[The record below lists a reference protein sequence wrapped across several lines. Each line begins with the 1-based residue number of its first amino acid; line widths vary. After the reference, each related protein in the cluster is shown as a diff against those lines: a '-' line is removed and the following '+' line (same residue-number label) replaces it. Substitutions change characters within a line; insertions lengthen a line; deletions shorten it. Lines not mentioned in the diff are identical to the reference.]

1 MQRLLTLILFRQTVT
16 HHPFPMRY
24 SFLLSLLLSPLT
36 PAAAPQKPNV
46 LIIVAD
52 DMGFSDAGCYGSEI
66 QTPNLDHLAS
76 TGLRFTQFYNTARC
90 WSSRA
95 SLLTGYYA
103 QAVRRDNISGLNK
116 EGGGGG
122 KRQRWAM
129 LLPHYLNPLGYHSY
143 LSGKWHVDG
152 TGAEGGFE
160 HSYISGGGNGY
171 FDSSGTTEDDVKKA
185 PSKDREN
192 YYSTV
197 AIADHAIKYLK
208 GHASKYPGQPFFQYL
223 AFHSPHFPLH
233 ALPEDIAL
241 YKDRYNAG
249 WDTLRDERL
258 TKLKQNGIVTCA
270 LSPLEPATIPN
281 WNLAEEKLKKMIGD
295 NEVARAVSWDSLT
308 AGQKD
313 FQASKMAVH
322 AAMIHRMDLE
332 IGRVLDQIR
341 SMGGLK
347 NTLVLFV
354 SDNGAS
360 AEQIIRGNGEDPTAP
375 VGSAKSYLGI
385 GPGWS
390 SAANTPLRLHKSWNH
405 EGGISTPLIM
415 SWPAGIKSRGELRT
429 DPGHLIDIVPTI
441 LDITGTKQPTTVG
454 GLPVPPMQGLSL
466 VPAFTKNGAV
476 NHDFLWW
483 NHIGNRAVRVGDWKL
498 VASAKTPWELYDL
511 SKDRSETKNL
521 AAANPSKVEELEK
534 VWTKGAEEC
543 LALAKQDP
551 ETASTKKKK
560 GKAAKNSGE

>member
-1 MQRLLTLILFRQTVT
+1 MK
-16 HHPFPMRY
+16 H
-24 SFLLSLLLSPLT
+24 SFLLSLLLSPFI
-36 PAAAPQKPNV
+36 AAATPQKPNV

-66 QTPNLDHLAS
+66 KTPNLDHLAS

-103 QAVRRDNISGLNK
+103 QAVRRDNIGGLGSD
-116 EGGGGG
+116 GGGTKGT
-122 KRQRWAM
+122 RQRWAM

-143 LSGKWHVDG
+143 LSGKWHIDG
-152 TGAEGGFE
+152 TGAAGGFE
-160 HSYISGGGNGY
+160 HSYISEGGNGY
-171 FDSSGTTEDDVKKA
+171 FDPSGTTEDNVKQA
-185 PSKDREN
+185 PGKDRKN

-208 GHASKYPGQPFFQYL
+208 GHAAKYPGQPFFQYL

-249 WDTLRDERL
+249 WDVLRDERL

-270 LSPLEPATIPN
+270 LAPLEPATIPS
-281 WNLAEEKLKKMIGD
+281 WNLPEAQLKKMIGE

-308 AGQKD
+308 AGQKE

-341 SMGGLK
+341 SMGGLE

-360 AEQIIRGNGEDPTAP
+360 AEQIIRGNGEEPTAP

-390 SAANTPLRLHKSWNH
+390 STANTPLRLHKSWNH

-415 SWPAGIKSRGELRT
+415 SWPAGIKSHGGLRT

-466 VPAFTKNGAV
+466 VPAFTKNGTV
-476 NHDFLWW
+476 HHEFLWW

-498 VASAKTPWELYDL
+498 VASRNEPWELYDL

-521 AAANPSKVEELEK
+521 AAANPSKAKELEK

-560 GKAAKNSGE
+560 GKAGKNSEE